1 MSEAAVSALLDFSTG
16 KIAAGMGWQSNEL
29 STARLDA
36 ELLLANVLGKS
47 RSYLYAWPEQKLSDL
62 QQSAFLHQV
71 ELRANGMPVAYLLGC
86 REFWSLRLEVTPD
99 VLIPRPETEC
109 LVAAVLDRFGQE
121 EVAVLDAG
129 TGSGAIA
136 LAIASERR
144 NWRVFACDASVPAL
158 KVAEGN
164 ARHHG
169 LPVHLFVGDWLSGV
183 APASLDIIVSNPP
196 YIAEGDPHLGSLAHE
211 PASALVAGS
220 DGLRDICTLLEQAP
234 LLLKRGGMLF
244 IEHGY
249 DQGESVRAL
258 FLAHGFF
265 GVVTGR
271 DLSNNERFT
280 CGVLGVSSDE

>member
-109 LVAAVLDRFGQE
+109 LVAAVLERFGQE
-121 EVAVLDAG
+121 EVTVLDAG

-144 NWRVFACDASVPAL
+144 KWHVFACDASLKAL

-164 ARHHG
+164 ALHHA
-169 LPVHLFVGDWLSGV
+169 LPVHLFQGDWLLGL
-183 APASLDIIVSNPP
+183 APESLDIIVSNPP
-196 YIAEGDPHLGSLAHE
+196 YIAEDDPHLESLVHE

-220 DGLRDICTLLEQAP
+220 DGLRDIRTLLEQAP
-234 LLLKRGGMLF
+234 QLLKKHGMLF

-249 DQGESVRAL
+249 DQGEAVRNL
-258 FLAHGFF
+258 FLVHGFSR
-265 GVVTGR
+265 VITGR
-271 DLSNNERFT
+271 DHSGHERFT
-280 CGVLGVSSDE
+280 YGVAGGISG